1 VTGGEDEAD
10 RLARLAA
17 AVDALPLKLR
27 AVWLLGTVDHF
38 DYERIGFRLG
48 LSVAEVERCTAQ
60 AILRIDRRLCG
71 RRDWLGRLR

>member
-1 VTGGEDEAD
+1 MTRENPEAAE
-10 RLARLAA
+10 LARLAK

-27 AVWLLGTVDHF
+27 AVWLLGTVDQL

-48 LSVAEVERCTAQ
+48 LSIAEVELCTAQ

-71 RRDWLGRLR
+71 RRDWLGRWR

>member
-1 VTGGEDEAD
+1 MTRANPKAGE
-10 RLARLAA
+10 LARLAQ
-17 AVDALPLKLR
+17 AVDSLPLKLR
-27 AVWLLGTVDHF
+27 AVWLLGTVDRL

-71 RRDWLGRLR
+71 RRNWLGRWR

>member
-1 VTGGEDEAD
+1 MTRENPEAAE
-10 RLARLAA
+10 LARLAQ

-27 AVWLLGTVDHF
+27 AVWLLGTVDQL

-48 LSVAEVERCTAQ
+48 LSIAEVERCTAQ

-71 RRDWLGRLR
+71 RRDWLGRWR